1 MEHWQGVV
9 HPKSMSSQWKI
20 EDMPS
25 LRGRRFLITGA
36 NSGIGYQAALKLARR
51 EADLILGCR
60 DRRKGEA
67 ALARLKEEAP
77 GAHVE
82 LAIFDLSSLESVHR
96 FAAEELAR
104 QRPLHVLI
112 NNAGVMA
119 VASRTETADG
129 FEMQFGTNVL
139 GHFALTGLLLPALE
153 RSSTPEEP
161 SRVVT
166 IASIA
171 HKRTNL
177 QLDDLQ
183 STRSYSPMR
192 AYQQS
197 KLADLMFSFELSLRL
212 RAAGLSVLSIAA
224 HPGVAATELFRGHD
238 RSSTFRAARAIVGH
252 TIGILLNTDAEG
264 ALPTLYA
271 ATSSEAVDGGYY
283 GPQGIAEMRGE
294 IVGPAKVAPQAR
306 NPEAAKRLWELC
318 EGWTGVQF
326 PQGSAV
332 VGNSM

>member
-1 MEHWQGVV
+1 MEHGSGLM
-9 HPKSMSSQWKI
+9 HLKTMASQWKVDDI
-20 EDMPS
+20 PS

-36 NSGIGYQAALKLARR
+36 NSGIGYHTALKLARR
-51 EADLILGCR
+51 EAELILACR
-60 DRRKGEA
+60 DKRRGEA
-67 ALARLKEEAP
+67 ALARIKDEAP

-82 LAIFDLSSLESVHR
+82 LAILDLSSLESVHR

-104 QRPLHVLI
+104 QRTLHVLI

-119 VASRTETADG
+119 VARRTQTADG

-139 GHFALTGLLLPALE
+139 GHFALTGLLLPTLE
-153 RSSTPEEP
+153 RASTPEAP

-166 IASIA
+166 VASIA

-183 STRSYSPMR
+183 STRSYSPLR

-197 KLADLMFSFELSLRL
+197 KLADLMFSFELGRRL
-212 RAAGLSVLSIAA
+212 HAAGSSVLSIAA
-224 HPGVAATELFRGHD
+224 HPGVAATELFRGDD
-238 RSSTFRAARAIVGH
+238 RSATFRAVRSIVGH
-252 TIGILLNTDAEG
+252 AIGIFLNTDAEG

-271 ATSSEAVDGGYY
+271 ATSPEATNGGYY
-283 GPQGIAEMRGE
+283 GPQGVAEMRGE
-294 IVGPAKVAPQAR
+294 AVGPAFVAPQAR
-306 NPEAAKRLWELC
+306 NAKTATRLWELC

-326 PQGSAV
+326 P
-332 VGNSM
+332 

>member
-1 MEHWQGVV
+1 MEHWPNVV
-9 HPKSMSSQWKI
+9 HPKTMGSQGKI
-20 EDMPS
+20 EDILS
-25 LRGRRFLITGA
+25 LHGRRFLITGA
-36 NSGIGYQAALKLARR
+36 NSGIGYHTALKLARR
-51 EADLILGCR
+51 EADLILACR

-67 ALARLKEEAP
+67 ALARLKDEAP

-82 LAIFDLSSLESVHR
+82 LATFDLASLESVHR

-104 QRPLHVLI
+104 QRPLHVVI

-119 VASRTETADG
+119 VPRRTETADG
-129 FEMQFGTNVL
+129 FEMQFGTNML

-153 RSSTPEEP
+153 RASTPEDP

-183 STRSYSPMR
+183 SKQSYSPMR
-192 AYQQS
+192 AYRQS
-197 KLADLMFSFELSLRL
+197 KLADLMFSFELSRRL
-212 RAAGLSVLSIAA
+212 RAVRSSILSIAA
-224 HPGVAATELFRGHD
+224 HPGVAATNLFSGDD
-238 RSSTFRAARAIVGH
+238 RSAVFRTVRTIVGH
-252 TIGILLNTDAEG
+252 AIGILLNSDAEG

-271 ATSSEAVDGGYY
+271 ATSPEAMDGGYY

-306 NPEAAKRLWELC
+306 NAEAATRLWELC
-318 EGWTGVQF
+318 EGWTGVRF
-326 PQGSAV
+326 P
-332 VGNSM
+332 

>member
-1 MEHWQGVV
+1 M
-9 HPKSMSSQWKI
+9 HPKTMASQWKV

-36 NSGIGYQAALKLARR
+36 NSGIGYHTALKLARR
-51 EADLILGCR
+51 EADLILACR
-60 DRRKGEA
+60 DKRKGEA
-67 ALARLKEEAP
+67 ALTRLKDEAP

-82 LAIFDLSSLESVHR
+82 LTILDLTSLESIHR
-96 FAAEELAR
+96 FAVEELAR

-119 VASRTETADG
+119 VARRAETVDG

-153 RSSTPEEP
+153 RASTAAEP

-183 STRSYSPMR
+183 SIRSYSPMR

-197 KLADLMFSFELSLRL
+197 KLADLMFSFELGRRL
-212 RAAGLSVLSIAA
+212 HTSGSSVLSIAA
-224 HPGVAATELFRGHD
+224 HPGVAATELLRGHD
-238 RSSTFRAARAIVGH
+238 RSATFRTVRTIIGH
-252 TIGILLNTDAEG
+252 AIGIFLNTNAEG

-271 ATSSEAVDGGYY
+271 ATSPEATNGGYY
-283 GPQGIAEMRGE
+283 GPQGMAEMRGE
-294 IVGPAKVAPQAR
+294 TVGPAFVAPQAR
-306 NPEAAKRLWELC
+306 NAETAAKLWELC
-318 EGWTGVQF
+318 AGWTGIHF
-326 PQGSAV
+326 P
-332 VGNSM
+332 